1 MGRVHNGMSRNHL
14 PELNAILF
22 QLLAELEG
30 YELQVGRL
38 AQEWQEQRDV
48 VLFGEAGRT
57 MERMRML
64 AVSIPQLSAQWVM
77 VMISHTEL
85 MHNLW
90 RMTKGEPLDVATEL
104 EDHLSAVTAL
114 AAKCQRLLVQGGRV
128 LH

>member
-1 MGRVHNGMSRNHL
+1 MSFSHA

-22 QLLAELEG
+22 QLLAELDG
-30 YELQVGRL
+30 YESHIRRLGR
-38 AQEWQEQRDV
+38 EWQKHQDV
-48 VLFGEAGRT
+48 MLFGEPGQA
-57 MERMRML
+57 MDRMRML

-90 RMTKGEPLDVATEL
+90 RMRKGEPLDVATEID
-104 EDHLSAVTAL
+104 DHLAAVTGL
-114 AAKCQRLLVQGGRV
+114 AAKCRRLLLQGGSV